1 MKLVFFL
8 KLFTWFS
15 LRNMRRQKIRTLIVL
30 LGIALGAAVF
40 SSVRLSIRATIDS
53 FSQSMDRIAGYSEMV
68 LSRPGGR
75 VPDYII
81 ANLIRHPDVAAVTA
95 LMTTY
100 VKPNNDQED
109 PFLLIGLDPILDRR
123 FRSWEVRSLR
133 NSNSDGWLSLI
144 SEPQTV
150 LISDVLARKFDLTT
164 GDEIT
169 IEHPRKS
176 SVFKVVGVLEVD
188 GMAMAEGG
196 YVAITDI
203 ASFQEFTGLHGLV
216 DRIDLIFSPATA
228 RLSYENIQQRLVKVL
243 PEDIR
248 FSLPSETKETGQAMM
263 RSYHLNLSVLS
274 FASLFVG
281 MFLVYSLVA
290 LNAAS
295 RRRELAVLRST
306 GASPQLLFGLFIF
319 EGLFLGVIGWIVS
332 LPVGNIFVKHLL
344 NGISRTISTLFVKV
358 HVDTLLLD
366 EWEILASLGVTLF
379 VSLLASFQP
388 AWEAMQVSPREAF
401 TTVGKPGT
409 SKLTAKQLAG
419 FAVIMIFLSWPIS
432 KLPAAGNIPIAGY
445 MAILILFCGFALL
458 SPYGLQKTGQF
469 LSPFLRRFG
478 GVSAYLAG
486 RYMRDSSTRTAVSVG
501 ALITAVALFVAL
513 VVMISSFRRTV
524 ELWVNQTVSGD
535 LFVTT
540 KLGATNRFRD
550 PLPPGVMTGLKEL
563 SAPVDLVP
571 SRRFV
576 LTHGNNFD
584 YELDTMDLGV
594 FLQHGQFVWVE
605 GDSDRIHSRLLS
617 GEGVIVSEVFANRTG
632 LRVGEN
638 YNAQILNHQ
647 LLLPILGI
655 VRDYR
660 TSGGVVFYHLPAFQK
675 RFFDP
680 GWSGVRLFFN
690 QRSNKHEYD
699 LLKLRAEI
707 IQRCGSYIDMV
718 DGKDLRNAVLRI
730 FDETF
735 AVTTVLLL
743 IALIIAALGITT
755 TLAVQI
761 LERTRQLNTIFAIG
775 ADQKQIRAMI
785 FWEAT
790 LLVLAGE
797 IAGLICGFILSY
809 MLVYVINVQ
818 SFGWSF
824 IYQIS
829 WGTLG
834 LSLPLIIATAIM
846 AALPAIKLVF
856 IDSPATLLRER

>member
-1 MKLVFFL
+1 MRLVFFL

-40 SSVRLSIRATIDS
+40 SSVRLSIRATINS
-53 FSQSMDRIAGYSEMV
+53 FSQSMDRLAGYSELV

-75 VPDYII
+75 VPDYILT
-81 ANLIRHPDVAAVTA
+81 NLIRHPDVAAVTA

-100 VKPNNDQED
+100 VKPNNDQQD
-109 PFLLIGLDPILDRR
+109 PFLLLGLDPILDRR
-123 FRSWEVRSLR
+123 FRSWEVRSLQ
-133 NSNSDGWLSLI
+133 NSNTDGWLALI
-144 SEPQTV
+144 SEPQTL
-150 LISDVLARKFDLTT
+150 LISDVLARKYNLTT
-164 GDEIT
+164 GDKIT
-169 IEHPRKS
+169 LVHSRKS
-176 SVFKVVGVLEVD
+176 SVFKVVGVLEVS

-203 ASFQEFTGLHGLV
+203 ASLQEYTGLHGLV
-216 DRIDLIFSPATA
+216 DRIDLILSRGTA
-228 RLSYENIQQRLVKVL
+228 RLSYEIIQQRLAKVL

-248 FSLPSETKETGQAMM
+248 ISLPTETKETGQAMM

-332 LPVGNIFVKHLL
+332 LPVGNMFVKHLL
-344 NGISRTISTLFVKV
+344 SGISRTISTLFVKV
-358 HVDTLLLD
+358 HVDTLQLD
-366 EWEILASLGVTLF
+366 EWEILISLGVTLF
-379 VSLLASFQP
+379 VSLLASLQP
-388 AWEAMQVSPREAF
+388 AWEAMQVSAKEAF
-401 TTVGKPGT
+401 ATIGT
-409 SKLTAKQLAG
+409 SGASKLTARQLAV

-432 KLPAAGNIPIAGY
+432 KLPTAGNIPIAGY
-445 MAILILFCGFALL
+445 MAILILLCGFALL

-513 VVMISSFRRTV
+513 AVMISSFRSTV

-540 KLGATNRFRD
+540 KLGSTNRFRD
-550 PLPPGVMTGLKEL
+550 PLTPGVMQGLKEL
-563 SAPVDLVP
+563 SSVDLVP

-576 LTHGNNFD
+576 LTHGNNFV
-584 YELDTMDLGV
+584 YELDTMDLDV

-605 GDSDRIHSRLLS
+605 GDSDRVYSRLLS

-632 LRVGEN
+632 LRVGDK
-638 YNAQILNHQ
+638 YNAQILNNQ

-675 RFFDP
+675 RYFDP

-690 QRSNKHEYD
+690 QETDKYEYD
-699 LLKLRAEI
+699 LSKLRAEI
-707 IQRCGSYIDMV
+707 IQRCGSHIDMV

-735 AVTTVLLL
+735 AITTVLLL

-775 ADQKQIRAMI
+775 ADQKQIRTMI
-785 FWEAT
+785 LWEAT
-790 LLVLAGE
+790 ILVLAGE
-797 IAGLICGFILSY
+797 TAGLICGFILSY
-809 MLVYVINVQ
+809 MLVFVINVQ

-824 IYQIS
+824 IYQIN

-834 LSLPLIIATAIM
+834 LSLPLIIAAALL
-846 AALPAIKLVF
+846 AALPAVKLVF
-856 IDSPATLLRER
+856 IDAPATLLRER